1 MHLRHI
7 DPRSI
12 EWMDAMVDEG
22 KAESEVEV
30 EASGEDAQSLAPPT
44 SRTGEIRATLTAPP
58 R

>member
-7 DPRSI
+7 DPRSV

-22 KAESEVEV
+22 ESEVEV